1 MKPKEFDNLVLDF
14 ESKFSE
20 LSNIEYEG
28 LVTKRIE
35 LKQKFDV
42 FRNSGEQLLSDNDTL
57 KIGIVGQMK
66 AGKSSFLNAML
77 FDGEEILPEAPTPM
91 TAGLTV
97 IEYSEENYFEA
108 EFFSNEDWNELKRLD
123 EAYSNMERQI
133 REGMTGQPE
142 EVIKKQID
150 LAINVECKSAHEV
163 IGRLSSKA
171 KKKREGGGIDK
182 IPFEHISDLKGIL
195 NNYVGASGE
204 YTSVVKCTR
213 ILLKDNRIQG
223 LKIVDTPG
231 INDPIVSREQ
241 RTNMEL
247 GSCHGVFFL
256 SRADQFMVQQD
267 KDFMT
272 KMINSKGVARLVIL
286 ASMFDVAM
294 CTSPE
299 RGTFDYIYQRELNQ
313 RRNTYSETLKR
324 IGDEELK
331 DKARLDIVCGM
342 GASIVYKLRNGIQL
356 SIFEDKV
363 VQNMKQYFPD
373 DFTNNENIIAN
384 FAKIAN
390 IEGLDEAHPGIRR
403 NHLEGTFLRNKDRII
418 GEKIQNFFEGSSYD
432 IVECIERLIKDYTRE
447 KNIVENTS
455 LNELNAKG
463 KAQSRLFDKIE
474 GSIGNIL
481 NRFITNVQARINEVS
496 ILDFPNIT
504 IPTSYQY
511 RTFDYLGTERCG
523 FLWLK
528 KKDVVLSR
536 SFFYTG
542 IDTSSL
548 RNKLNE
554 TFESCAKK
562 FSLGWK
568 ESITESVNKLP
579 NAITDK
585 IFDLAANDQAA
596 TFDQDFY
603 LNLFEHTLDDIR
615 VFSDLDLKKVVD
627 EWEKKMLKDY
637 CQQYI
642 PSGYGFDKLR
652 EDEVINELN
661 KNSNSY
667 INSLATNIR
676 TNGRT
681 GIDNLKEEAT
691 SQLERLENEV
701 AKLKENIKDRMNAD
715 VQAYLVQLQNRIQDK
730 TNSIENIDKIIANLG
745 ELKQLFTQV
754 KEQKSNTEARNI
766 RRRR

>member
-1 MKPKEFDNLVLDF
+1 MKPKEFENLVKEFD
-14 ESKFSE
+14 SKFSE
-20 LSNIEYEG
+20 LSEIEYEG
-28 LVTKRIE
+28 LENKRIE
-35 LKQKFDV
+35 LKQKFDG

-108 EFFSNEDWNELKRLD
+108 EFFSNEDWNELKRLSD
-123 EAYSNMERQI
+123 AYINMERQI
-133 REGMTGQPE
+133 RNGMTGQSE
-142 EVIKKQID
+142 EAIKKEID
-150 LAINVECKSAHEV
+150 SAINIELKSAHEV
-163 IGRLSSKA
+163 IDRLSAKA
-171 KKKREGGGIDK
+171 KKKIGGGVDK
-182 IPFEHISDLKGIL
+182 IPFEHISDLRGIL
-195 NNYVGASGE
+195 NSYVGASGE

-267 KDFMT
+267 VDFMT

-331 DKARLDIVCGM
+331 EKARLDIVCGM
-342 GASIVYKLRNGIQL
+342 GASIIYKLQNGMQL
-356 SIFEDKV
+356 STFEDKV
-363 VQNMKQYFPD
+363 VQNMKNYFPN
-373 DFTNNENIIAN
+373 DFTTNENIITN
-384 FAKIAN
+384 LAKIAN
-390 IEGLDEAHPGIRR
+390 IEELDDLHPGIRK

-432 IVECIERLIKDYTRE
+432 VVECIERLIKDYTRE
-447 KNIVENTS
+447 KNIVEKTS
-455 LNELNAKG
+455 LNDLNAKG
-463 KAQSRLFDKIE
+463 QAQYRLFDKIE
-474 GSIGNIL
+474 GSIYNIL
-481 NRFITNVQARINEVS
+481 DGFITDVQVCINEVKNM
-496 ILDFPNIT
+496 DFPDVT
-504 IPTSYQY
+504 IPTSYQC

-528 KKDVVLSR
+528 KKDVVLSK
-536 SFFYTG
+536 SFYYMG

-548 RNKLNE
+548 RNKVNE

-562 FSLGWK
+562 FSQVWK
-568 ESITESVNKLP
+568 KAITDSLNKIP
-579 NAITDK
+579 KAITDK
-585 IFDLAANDQAA
+585 IFELAANDQAA

-603 LNLFEHTLDDIR
+603 LNLYERTLNDIR
-615 VFSDLDLKKVVD
+615 VFSDLDLKKIVD
-627 EWEKKMLKDY
+627 EWETSVLKEY

-652 EDEVINELN
+652 EDEVTKELN
-661 KNSNSY
+661 ISSNSH
-667 INSLATNIR
+667 INTLATNIR
-676 TNGRT
+676 TKGRT
-681 GIDNLKEEAT
+681 GIEKLGKEANL
-691 SQLERLENEV
+691 QLG
-701 AKLKENIKDRMNAD
+701 KLKLEVDKLKKNIKERMMAD
-715 VQAYLVQLQNRIQDK
+715 IQAYLEQLQNRIQDK
-730 TNSIENIDKIIANLG
+730 TNSIENIDKIITNLG
-745 ELKQLFTQV
+745 KLKQLLTQV
-754 KEQKSNTEARNI
+754 REQNSNIGTKNI

>member
-1 MKPKEFDNLVLDF
+1 MKPKEFDNLVKEFD
-14 ESKFSE
+14 SKFSE

-28 LVTKRIE
+28 LETKRIE
-35 LKQKFDV
+35 LKQKFDE

-57 KIGIVGQMK
+57 EIGIVGQMK

-97 IEYSEENYFEA
+97 IEYSEDNYFEA

-133 REGMTGQPE
+133 REGMTGQSE
-142 EVIKKQID
+142 EDIKKQLD
-150 LAINVECKSAHEV
+150 TAINVECKSAHEV
-163 IGRLSSKA
+163 IGRLSAKA

-182 IPFEHISDLKGIL
+182 IPFEHISELRGIL

-213 ILLKDNRIQG
+213 ILLNDNRIQG

-267 KDFMT
+267 VDFMT

-313 RRNTYSETLKR
+313 RRNTHSETLKR

-331 DKARLDIVCGM
+331 EKARLDIVCGM
-342 GASIVYKLRNGIQL
+342 GASIIYKLRNGIQL
-356 SIFEDKV
+356 SNFEDKV
-363 VQNMKQYFPD
+363 VQNMKQYFPN
-373 DFTNNENIIAN
+373 DFTNNDNIIAN
-384 FAKIAN
+384 LAKIAN
-390 IEGLDEAHPGIRR
+390 IEELDDLHLGIRK

-455 LNELNAKG
+455 LSDLNAKG
-463 KAQSRLFDKIE
+463 NAQSILFDKIE

-481 NRFITNVQARINEVS
+481 NRFIRDVQARINEVNTM
-496 ILDFPNIT
+496 DFPDVT

-511 RTFDYLGTERCG
+511 RTFDYLGSERCG
-523 FLWLK
+523 FLWLS
-528 KKDVVLSR
+528 KKDVVLSK
-536 SFFYTG
+536 SFYYTG
-542 IDTSSL
+542 IDTSRL
-548 RNKLNE
+548 RSKVNE
-554 TFESCAKK
+554 AFETCAKK
-562 FSLGWK
+562 FSQGWK
-568 ESITESVNKLP
+568 EAITKSINELP
-579 NAITDK
+579 KAITDK
-585 IFDLAANDQAA
+585 IFELAANDQAA

-615 VFSDLDLKKVVD
+615 VFSDLDLKQVVD
-627 EWEKKMLKDY
+627 DWERNVLNDY

-652 EDEVINELN
+652 EDEVTKELN
-661 KNSNSY
+661 NYSNTY
-667 INSLATNIR
+667 INNLATNIR
-676 TNGRT
+676 TEGRNGIT
-681 GIDNLKEEAT
+681 KLKNKAT
-691 SQLERLENEV
+691 NQLDSLKDEV
-701 AKLKENIKDRMNAD
+701 DKLKENIKDRMTAD
-715 VQAYLVQLQNRIQDK
+715 VKAYLEQLQNRIQDK
-730 TNSIENIDKIIANLG
+730 TNSIENIDKIITNLG
-745 ELKQLFTQV
+745 DLKHLFTQV
-754 KEQKSNTEARNI
+754 REQNSNIGTRNI

>member
-1 MKPKEFDNLVLDF
+1 MKPKEFDNLVKEFD
-14 ESKFSE
+14 SKFSE
-20 LSNIEYEG
+20 LSKIEYED
-28 LVTKRIE
+28 LETKRIE
-35 LKQKFDV
+35 LKQKFDE
-42 FRNSGEQLLSDNDTL
+42 FQNSGEQLLSDNDTL
-57 KIGIVGQMK
+57 EIGIVGQMK

-133 REGMTGQPE
+133 RNGMTGQSE
-142 EVIKKQID
+142 EDIKKEID
-150 LAINVECKSAHEV
+150 SAINVECKSAHEV
-163 IGRLSSKA
+163 IGRLSAKA
-171 KKKREGGGIDK
+171 KKKIGGDIDK
-182 IPFEHISDLKGIL
+182 IPFEHISDLRGIL
-195 NNYVGASGE
+195 NSYVGANGE

-223 LKIVDTPG
+223 MKIVDTPG

-267 KDFMT
+267 VDFMT

-299 RGTFDYIYQRELNQ
+299 RGTFDYICQRELNQ

-331 DKARLDIVCGM
+331 EKARLDIVCGM
-342 GASIVYKLRNGIQL
+342 GASIIYKLRNGIQL
-356 SIFEDKV
+356 SNFEDKV
-363 VQNMKQYFPD
+363 VQNMKQYFSN
-373 DFTNNENIIAN
+373 DFTNNDSIIAN
-384 FAKIAN
+384 LAKIAN
-390 IEGLDEAHPGIRR
+390 IEELDDSHPGIRK

-455 LNELNAKG
+455 LNDLNAKG
-463 KAQSRLFDKIE
+463 QAQSRLFNRI
-474 GSIGNIL
+474 GGRIGNIL
-481 NRFITNVQARINEVS
+481 NHFIQNVQARINEVNTM
-496 ILDFPNIT
+496 DFPNVT
-504 IPTSYQY
+504 IPTLYQY
-511 RTFDYLGTERCG
+511 RTFDYLGSERCG

-528 KKDVVLSR
+528 KKDVVLSK
-536 SFFYTG
+536 SFSYTG

-548 RNKLNE
+548 RNKVNE
-554 TFESCAKK
+554 TFETCSKK
-562 FSLGWK
+562 FSQVWK
-568 ESITESVNKLP
+568 EAITESINKLP
-579 NAITDK
+579 KEITDE

-615 VFSDLDLKKVVD
+615 VFSDLDLKIVVD
-627 EWEKKMLKDY
+627 EWEREVLKDY

-642 PSGYGFDKLR
+642 PSGYGFDELR
-652 EDEVINELN
+652 DGEVTKRLN
-661 KNSNSY
+661 DDSNSY

-676 TNGRT
+676 TKGRI
-681 GIDNLKEEAT
+681 GIN
-691 SQLERLENEV
+691 
-701 AKLKENIKDRMNAD
+701 KLKDEASNQLSSLKLEVDQLKNNIGARMTAD

-730 TNSIENIDKIIANLG
+730 TNSIENIDKIITSLG

-754 KEQKSNTEARNI
+754 REQNSNTGTRNN

>member
-1 MKPKEFDNLVLDF
+1 MKPKEFENLVKEFD
-14 ESKFSE
+14 SKFSE
-20 LSNIEYEG
+20 LSEIEYEG
-28 LVTKRIE
+28 LETKRIE
-35 LKQKFDV
+35 LKQKFDG
-42 FRNSGEQLLSDNDTL
+42 FRNSGEQLLSENDTL

-108 EFFSNEDWNELKRLD
+108 EFFSNEDWNELKRLAD
-123 EAYSNMERQI
+123 AYINMERQI
-133 REGMTGQPE
+133 RNGMTGQSE
-142 EVIKKQID
+142 EAIKKEID
-150 LAINVECKSAHEV
+150 SAISIELKSAHEV
-163 IGRLSSKA
+163 IDRLSAKA
-171 KKKREGGGIDK
+171 KKKIGGDIDK
-182 IPFEHISDLKGIL
+182 IPFEHISDLRGIL
-195 NNYVGASGE
+195 NSYVGASGE

-267 KDFMT
+267 VDFMT

-299 RGTFDYIYQRELNQ
+299 PGTFDYIYQRELNQ

-324 IGDEELK
+324 IGDEKLK
-331 DKARLDIVCGM
+331 EKARLDIVCGM
-342 GASIVYKLRNGIQL
+342 GASIIYKLQNGMQL
-356 SIFEDKV
+356 STFEDQV
-363 VQNMKQYFPD
+363 VQNMKNYFPN
-373 DFTNNENIIAN
+373 DFTNNENIITN
-384 FAKIAN
+384 LAKIAN
-390 IEGLDEAHPGIRR
+390 IEELDDTHLGIRK

-447 KNIVENTS
+447 KNIVEKTS
-455 LNELNAKG
+455 LNDLNAKG
-463 KAQSRLFDKIE
+463 KAQYRLFDKIE
-474 GSIGNIL
+474 GSIYNIL
-481 NRFITNVQARINEVS
+481 DGFITDVQVCINEVKNM
-496 ILDFPNIT
+496 DFPDVT
-504 IPTSYQY
+504 IPTSYQC

-528 KKDVVLSR
+528 KKDVVLSK
-536 SFFYTG
+536 SFCYMG

-548 RNKLNE
+548 RNKVNE

-562 FSLGWK
+562 FSQVWK
-568 ESITESVNKLP
+568 KAITDSLNKLP
-579 NAITDK
+579 KAITDK
-585 IFDLAANDQAA
+585 IFELAANDQAA

-603 LNLFEHTLDDIR
+603 LNLYERTLNDIR
-615 VFSDLDLKKVVD
+615 VFSDLDLKKIVD
-627 EWEKKMLKDY
+627 EWETSVLKEY

-652 EDEVINELN
+652 EDEVTKELN
-661 KNSNSY
+661 ISSNSH
-667 INSLATNIR
+667 INTLATNIR
-676 TNGRT
+676 TKGRT
-681 GIDNLKEEAT
+681 GIEKLGKEANL
-691 SQLERLENEV
+691 QLGKLKLEV
-701 AKLKENIKDRMNAD
+701 DKLKENIKERMMAD
-715 VQAYLVQLQNRIQDK
+715 VQAYLEQLQNRIQDK
-730 TNSIENIDKIIANLG
+730 TNSIENIDKIITNLG
-745 ELKQLFTQV
+745 KLKLLTQV
-754 KEQKSNTEARNI
+754 REQNSNIGTKNI